1 MSEAG
6 VNVRENRH
14 PAGEVEGHIPA
25 LRRYARGLMEP
36 DCPDPIA
43 SADEM
48 VREVAQ
54 RSTRNEQLAGFK
66 NPRLWLYA
74 TLTTCNRARLRA
86 ASRRANPSSR
96 PRPPGVREALAKIP
110 LEDREA
116 LLLVVVEGFS
126 YEQAASILGL
136 SRLGVASRVARA
148 RQQLDGPLE
157 ATLSGE
163 ARPRPRHPPYLRL
176 VK

>member
-1 MSEAG
+1 
-6 VNVRENRH
+6 
-14 PAGEVEGHIPA
+14 
-25 LRRYARGLMEP
+25 
-36 DCPDPIA
+36 
-43 SADEM
+43 
-48 VREVAQ
+48 
-54 RSTRNEQLAGFK
+54 
-66 NPRLWLYA
+66 
-74 TLTTCNRARLRA
+74 
-86 ASRRANPSSR
+86 
-96 PRPPGVREALAKIP
+96 VREALAKIP

-148 RQQLDGPLE
+148 RRQLDGPLE

-163 ARPRPRHPPYLRL
+163 APPRPRHPPSLRL